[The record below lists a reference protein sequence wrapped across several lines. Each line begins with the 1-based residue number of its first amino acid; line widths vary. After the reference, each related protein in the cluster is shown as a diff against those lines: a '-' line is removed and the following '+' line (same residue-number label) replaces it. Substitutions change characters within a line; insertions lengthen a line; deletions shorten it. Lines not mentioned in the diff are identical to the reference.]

1 MQKIETT
8 GTTNFQKGFRVAESI
23 PSWRKRACYSSESTL
38 LSYAAHPPYQRSL
51 TNAQAQLNVL
61 AMMFQSSGSTKCLGI
76 NKVDMDRVTEEQDF
90 IILPMHSCVT
100 NASVAFWLK
109 SFGSCW
115 GGVHQFCLSM
125 DNILRSL
132 ESLSRTELVWL
143 NTYLVGRLRALPPD
157 NDTYPTVPGMES
169 PGSVAMQGPDGVT
182 SLQEAAVAPLPDRID
197 ALNSSLD
204 PWERT
209 GAAPQGWAA
218 HLRQTMVPI
227 QGYIQLRPQTEGT
240 LPAFG
245 FDSQSPSSDKA
256 VP

>member
-1 MQKIETT
+1 MPGVRVHHSFT
-8 GTTNFQKGFRVAESI
+8 GC
-23 PSWRKRACYSSESTL
+23 PC
-38 LSYAAHPPYQRSL
+38 
-51 TNAQAQLNVL
+51 VL
-61 AMMFQSSGSTKCLGI
+61 AFVLM
-76 NKVDMDRVTEEQDF
+76 RE
-90 IILPMHSCVT
+90 
-100 NASVAFWLK
+100 

-143 NTYLVGRLRALPPD
+143 NTDLVGRLRALPPD

-204 PWERT
+204 AWERT
-209 GAAPQGWAA
+209 GAAPQGWAT

-256 VP
+256 VPDSGRQPAPRRIGKASPSVSIFARDPICKNTCRYCRCQPCDVGVEHDDHTCYSCEQRLLHPEGVPGAPWRPPP